1 MDRAEKIK
9 KLISGLKLG
18 KDLSKEDALIMKP
31 VTMEMILG
39 YDEMSRQKKV
49 HEAEELIEKQ
59 LSDVKQ
65 RILKTREIGSKAKT
79 PEQKQKAEEVVNAL
93 KQKCI
98 PIMRQKKE
106 IAEMLNNP
114 NQPPPLIKKV
124 DVITQVEKVNT
135 DLAENEIKFS
145 FKPSKDMITRG
156 VGYVKYYFRM
166 TDSAEPI
173 K

>member
-1 MDRAEKIK
+1 
-9 KLISGLKLG
+9 
-18 KDLSKEDALIMKP
+18 MKP

-39 YDEMSRQKKV
+39 YDEVARQKRI

-59 LSDVKQ
+59 LEDIKQ

-79 PEQKQKAEEVVNAL
+79 PEAKQKADEVVNAL

-98 PIMRQKKE
+98 PIMRHKKE
-106 IAEMLNNP
+106 ISELLKNP
-114 NQPPPLIKKV
+114 NQPPPVIKKV
-124 DVITQVEKVNT
+124 DVITQVEKVNK

-156 VGYVKYYFRM
+156 
-166 TDSAEPI
+166 
-173 K
+173 

>member
-9 KLISGLKLG
+9 KLISQLKLG
-18 KDLSKEDALIMKP
+18 KDLSRDDAVIMKP

-39 YDEMSRQKKV
+39 YDEVARQKRI

-59 LSDVKQ
+59 LEDIKQ

-79 PEQKQKAEEVVNAL
+79 PEAKQKADEDVNAL

-98 PIMRQKKE
+98 PIMHQKKE
-106 IAEMLNNP
+106 ISELLNNP
-114 NQPPPLIKKV
+114 NQPPPVIKKV
-124 DVITQVEKVNT
+124 DVITQVEKVNK

-145 FKPSKDMITRG
+145 FKPSKDMITK
-156 VGYVKYYFRM
+156 V
-166 TDSAEPI
+166 
-173 K
+173 

>member
-1 MDRAEKIK
+1 
-9 KLISGLKLG
+9 
-18 KDLSKEDALIMKP
+18 
-31 VTMEMILG
+31 
-39 YDEMSRQKKV
+39 
-49 HEAEELIEKQ
+49 
-59 LSDVKQ
+59 
-65 RILKTREIGSKAKT
+65 
-79 PEQKQKAEEVVNAL
+79 
-93 KQKCI
+93 
-98 PIMRQKKE
+98 MRQKKE